1 MIACPSCATELPEAS
16 RFCLSC
22 GARLAAPAA
31 AAEERK
37 VVTTLFC
44 DLVAFTA
51 MSETADPED
60 VDAVLRSYHAAARK
74 VIESHGGTVEKF
86 IGDAVVGVFGVPAAH
101 EDDPERAV
109 RAGLRIVEALE
120 GMARPDGSPLQVR
133 VGVNT
138 GEALV
143 RLDVTPGSGEGFLT
157 GDAVNTAAR
166 LQAAA
171 PPGGVAVGAATH
183 SLSASVIVYEQLPPV
198 VAKGKAEPVAA
209 WVAQQPVAR
218 TGLRT
223 SALTTTPFLGRED
236 ELASLQNALRDA
248 SRAGE
253 GRVVLVV
260 GEPGI
265 GKSRL
270 VLEFARS
277 LDEHPEMV
285 TWRQGRCLPY
295 GEGVTFWALGEI
307 VKQHAGILDSDD
319 VATVESKLDAVL
331 PEGEEG
337 RWLRQRLRPLLALEA
352 SQAAREESFAAWTRL
367 LELVAAKRPAVL
379 VVEDLHWAGEGM
391 LAFVEHLLARDL
403 EAPLLIVATTRP
415 ELLQHHEGTLTSA
428 ADGDRPRRITLPTL
442 SRHEVGVLVADLL
455 DAELAADLGA
465 CIVDRVGGN
474 PLYAEQ
480 YVRLLLDGGFLARA
494 GDSRHL
500 AQDADLPLPETVHAV
515 ITARLDTLPPE
526 QKAMLC
532 DAAVIG
538 ETFWRGG
545 VAAISGREAGA
556 VGEAMAALAAR
567 DLVRPVVRST
577 MEGEPEYLFWHA
589 LARDVAYGQIP
600 RKARARK
607 HEAAALWIER
617 QAGERGDEFAE
628 ILAYHYEAALHL
640 ARATGDDELADRLV
654 VSTISALGRAGER
667 ALRLDVGA
675 AERHF
680 ERALD
685 LAGHGTRERLK
696 LLPRWAEA
704 LFLRTRYR
712 EAASAYKEAIAGLR
726 ASGDVRATA
735 TAMCW
740 LANVLPTLGEPSSD
754 LMQGA
759 VDLLVDDGP
768 SPELAEVLGHYALS
782 LEIRDED
789 PPPIL
794 EAADRAIETCRLL
807 ALPEPAVA
815 MSCRGAARLMLG
827 DLGGLEDYERAIAAA
842 RAQGLGIERAT
853 LELNYSSLL
862 FAVRGACAER
872 AALVEAHE
880 FVRSHGIEMHVFSC
894 RGSMVDSLSKTG
906 EWDEALRQ
914 AALLLPQLEAIE
926 SVWDML
932 YLRSLRAMLLS
943 LRGDPAEASS
953 HVMWIVEKGRESEIG
968 WARAYA
974 FVAAS
979 AVHLLCGESDA
990 ALDLLTEC
998 FEPPR
1003 ASISIMEAV
1012 PEAVRTA
1019 IAGGGDG
1026 LAARIVQQVDSLVA
1040 GSRLPLDQYAMA
1052 SIDGLVRERRADHEA
1067 AAASFAHAAAG
1078 WHDFG
1083 VPYEEGHALLG
1094 QGRCLVALGRAPEAA
1109 ASLAAAREIFARLGA
1124 KPALAET
1131 DALLV
1136 QLDAAGTG

>member
-1 MIACPSCATELPEAS
+1 MAC
-16 RFCLSC
+16 
-22 GARLAAPAA
+22 AAPLSAASA

-37 VVTTLFC
+37 TVTTLFC

-51 MSETADPED
+51 MSEAADPED
-60 VDAVLRSYHAAARK
+60 VDAVLRTYHAAARK

-109 RAGLRIVEALE
+109 RAGLRIVQALE
-120 GMARPDGSPLQVR
+120 GMTRPDGTPLEVR

-171 PPGGVAVGAATH
+171 PAGGVAVGALTH
-183 SLSASVIVYEQLPPV
+183 ELSQRVIEYGQLPPI
-198 VAKGKAEPVAA
+198 VAKGKSEPVAA
-209 WVAQQPVAR
+209 WLARQPVAR

-223 SALTTTPFLGRED
+223 SGLATTPFLGRED

-248 SRAGE
+248 ARAGE

-270 VLEFARS
+270 LLEFARS
-277 LDEHPEMV
+277 LDAYPEMV

-307 VKQHAGILDSDD
+307 VKEHAGILDFDD
-319 VATVESKLDAVL
+319 GATVESKLDAVL

-337 RWLRQRLRPLLALEA
+337 RWLRERLRPLLALKA
-352 SQAAREESFAAWTRL
+352 SQAAREENFAAWTRF
-367 LELVAAKRPAVL
+367 LELIACSGPAVL
-379 VVEDLHWAGEGM
+379 VLEDLHWAGEGM

-403 EAPLLIVATTRP
+403 EAPLLIIATTRP
-415 ELLQHHEGTLTSA
+415 ELLQHHEGALTSA

-442 SRHEVGVLVADLL
+442 SRHEAGVLVADLL
-455 DAELAADLGA
+455 DAELTADLGQR
-465 CIVDRVGGN
+465 IVDLVGGN

-480 YVRLLLDGGFLARA
+480 YVRLLLDGSFLVRA
-494 GDSRHL
+494 GDGRHL
-500 AQDADLPLPETVHAV
+500 TTDAELPLPETVQAV
-515 ITARLDTLPPE
+515 IAARLDTLPRE

-538 ETFWRGG
+538 EAFWRGG
-545 VAAISGREAGA
+545 VAAVSGRDAGA
-556 VGEAMAALAAR
+556 VGEAMAALVAR

-589 LARDVAYGQIP
+589 VAREVAYGQLP

-607 HEAAALWIER
+607 HEAAALWIDG

-628 ILAYHYEAALHL
+628 ILAYHYEAALGL
-640 ARATGDDELADRLV
+640 ARATGDEELADRLV
-654 VSTISALGRAGER
+654 APTIRALARAGER
-667 ALRLDVGA
+667 ALRLDVAA

-680 ERALD
+680 ARALD
-685 LAGHGTRERLK
+685 LAGPDTRERLE
-696 LLPRWAEA
+696 LLPRWGEV
-704 LFLRTRYR
+704 LLLRTRYR
-712 EAASAYKEAIAGLR
+712 EAASAYEEAIAGLR

-740 LANVLPTLGEPSSD
+740 LANVLPTLGEPSSA
-754 LMQGA
+754 LMQAA
-759 VDLLVDDGP
+759 VDLLADDGP

-782 LEIRDED
+782 LVIQDDD
-789 PPPIL
+789 PPSIL

-827 DLGGLEDYERAIAAA
+827 DFGGLEDYERAIAAA

-853 LELNYSSLL
+853 LELNHSSLL
-862 FAVRGACAER
+862 FAVGGACAER

-880 FVRSHGIEMHVFSC
+880 FVRSHGIETLVFSC
-894 RGSMVDSLSKTG
+894 RGSMVDSLCKTG

-914 AALLLPQLEAIE
+914 AAILLPQLEAIE
-926 SVWDML
+926 NVWDML

-943 LRGDPAEASS
+943 LRGDPAEAAA
-953 HVMWIVEKGRESEIG
+953 HVIWIVEKGRESEIG

-974 FVAAS
+974 LVAAS

-990 ALDLLTEC
+990 ALGLLTEC

-1003 ASISIMEAV
+1003 APISIVEAV

-1019 IAGGGDG
+1019 IGGGDDR

-1040 GSRLPLDQYAMA
+1040 ASRLPLEQYVMA

-1067 AAASFAHAAAG
+1067 AVASFAHAAAG
-1078 WHDFG
+1078 WRDFC

-1109 ASLAAAREIFARLGA
+1109 APLVAAREIFSRLGA

-1131 DALLV
+1131 DEWL
-1136 QLDAAGTG
+1136 QKTGLA